1 MDEKSV
7 ILHRIRN
14 MDARKVNRLPQ
25 AEPTAPT
32 KQSISTYMEKNFN
45 RTLVTAALPYANGGV
60 HIGHLAG
67 VYVPADI
74 YVRYLRLK
82 KQEVLFVGGS
92 DEHGVPVTIRAKKEG
107 ITVQEVVD
115 RYHNI
120 IKKSFEDFGISFDV
134 YSRTTSKIHNKFAS
148 DFFRTLYG
156 KGVLEEK
163 VEEQFCD
170 EVTGEFLTDR
180 NIVGTCPRCGAEG
193 AYGDQCEKCGAT
205 LSPEELINPTN
216 KNNPGHGLVK
226 KPTKNWYLP
235 LGKYQDWLK
244 QWILEGHKE
253 WRSNVYGQC
262 KSWLDMDLQPR
273 AMTRDLDWGIPVPVE
288 GADGKVLYVWFDAP
302 IGYISNTKE
311 LCDAQPEK
319 WGPWQKWWQKDD
331 TRLIH
336 FIGKDNIVFHCIIF
350 PTMLKAHGDYILP
363 DNVPANEFLNLE
375 DDKISTSRNWAVW
388 LHEYLVDLPGKQ
400 DVLRYVL
407 TANAPETKDNNF
419 TWKDF
424 QERNNSELVA
434 IYGNFVN
441 RALQLTKK
449 YWNGVVPACG
459 ELQEVDLKA
468 IAEFKDVKTKV
479 EQYLDAFKFREA
491 QKEAM
496 NLARIGNK
504 YITECEPW
512 KVWKTDP
519 KRVETILYISLQLVA
534 NLAIAFEPFLP
545 FSSEKLR
552 GMINMPTFEWSQ
564 LGSTDLLKAGTQL
577 AEPALLFEKIEDD
590 VIEKQ
595 LQKLLDTKKAN
606 EAANF
611 KAAPVKENIPFE
623 DFEKLDIRVGKVL
636 SCEKVKKSK
645 KLLKFEIADGLENRT
660 IVSGIAQHYN
670 PEDLVGKQ
678 VCFVANLAPRTINGI
693 ESQGM
698 ILSAVNFDD
707 SLSVV
712 TVDREV
718 VPGSQVG

>member
-1 MDEKSV
+1 
-7 ILHRIRN
+7 
-14 MDARKVNRLPQ
+14 
-25 AEPTAPT
+25 
-32 KQSISTYMEKNFN
+32 MEKKFN

-92 DEHGVPVTIRAKKEG
+92 DEHGVPVTIRARKEG
-107 ITVQEVVD
+107 ITTQEVVD
-115 RYHNI
+115 RYHSL

-148 DFFRTLYG
+148 DFFRTLYD
-156 KGVLEEK
+156 KHKLVEK
-163 VEEQFCD
+163 TEEQFCD

-205 LSPEELINPTN
+205 LSPDELINPTN

-226 KPTKNWYLP
+226 KATKNWYLP
-235 LGKYQDWLK
+235 LNEYQEWLK
-244 QWILEGHKE
+244 KWILGEHKE
-253 WRSNVYGQC
+253 WRPNVYGQC

-319 WGPWQKWWQKDD
+319 WGTWQKWWQDPSS
-331 TRLIH
+331 RLIH
-336 FIGKDNIVFHCIIF
+336 FIGKDNIVFHCIVF
-350 PTMLKAHGDYILP
+350 PTMLKAHGGYILP

-375 DDKISTSRNWAVW
+375 NDKISTSRNWAVW
-388 LHEYLVDLPGKQ
+388 LHEYLVDFPGKQ

-424 QERNNSELVA
+424 QDRNNNELVA
-434 IYGNFVN
+434 VYGNFVN

-449 YWNGVVPACG
+449 YFNGVVPECG
-459 ELQEVDLKA
+459 ELQDVDRKA
-468 IAEFKDVKTKV
+468 IEEFKDVKQKV
-479 EQYLDAFKFREA
+479 ESLLDVFKFRDA

-496 NLARIGNK
+496 NLARLGNK
-504 YITECEPW
+504 YITDCEPW
-512 KVWKTDP
+512 HVAKTDME
-519 KRVETILYISLQLVA
+519 RVKTILYISLQLVA
-534 NLAIAFEPFLP
+534 NLEIAFEPFLP
-545 FSSEKLR
+545 FSSAKLR
-552 GMINMPTFEWSQ
+552 EMLGVAETEWDQ
-564 LGSTDLLKAGTQL
+564 LGSTELLKPGHQLGT
-577 AEPALLFEKIEDD
+577 PSLLFEKIEDEA
-590 VIEKQ
+590 IEAQ
-595 LQKLLDTKKAN
+595 LKKLEDEKKAN
-606 EAANF
+606 EAANYV
-611 KAAPVKENIPFE
+611 AAPVKDNV
-623 DFEKLDIRVGKVL
+623 DFETFEKMDIRVGHIKD
-636 SCEKVKKSK
+636 CQKVKKSK
-645 KLLKFEIADGLENRT
+645 KLLQFTIDDGSGVDRT
-660 IVSGIAQHYN
+660 ILSGIAAYYE
-670 PEDLVGKQ
+670 PEQLVGKD
-678 VCFVANLAPRTINGI
+678 VLFVANFAPRKMMGI

-698 ILSAVNFDD
+698 ILSAVNFDGT
-707 SLSVV
+707 LSVTSV
-712 TVDREV
+712 LGNVK
-718 VPGSQVG
+718 PGSQVG